1 VQPLLKGKTNTFG
14 GKAASPRLV
23 VAKHVGAKAARET
36 PEFISSSESRRDGMR
51 SQAINVNAR
60 AADFPAGTKV
70 TTPP

>member
-1 VQPLLKGKTNTFG
+1 
-14 GKAASPRLV
+14 V
-23 VAKHVGAKAARET
+23 VKRVGAKAARET
-36 PEFISSSESRRDGMR
+36 PEFISSSKSRTGSMQ